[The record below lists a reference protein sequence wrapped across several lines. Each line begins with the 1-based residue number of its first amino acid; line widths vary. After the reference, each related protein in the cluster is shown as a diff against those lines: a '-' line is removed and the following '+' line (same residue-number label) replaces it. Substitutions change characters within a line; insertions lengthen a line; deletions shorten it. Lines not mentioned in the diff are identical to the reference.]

1 MDQELKNQY
10 PLTSDDLLIHLCV
23 PQIFTRC
30 LPTILCVFFCIDS
43 LFWCGYFSY
52 KFSHCFAF
60 FQCFLLNVYVTNDG
74 KHLAIKSPLYFV
86 KLLFPCYLVLLSKQN
101 LLFLVTV
108 LTYKYI
114 KYQ

>member
-1 MDQELKNQY
+1 
-10 PLTSDDLLIHLCV
+10 
-23 PQIFTRC
+23 
-30 LPTILCVFFCIDS
+30 
-43 LFWCGYFSY
+43 
-52 KFSHCFAF
+52 
-60 FQCFLLNVYVTNDG
+60 VTNDG

-101 LLFLVTV
+101 LLFLFTV